1 MEEKKKRKKRATIF
15 QTKRVLKYW
24 DYERNKGLDPKKITC
39 GSEIKV
45 YWKCENGHSWE
56 SKVNTK
62 ASKYSLPCP
71 FCDRKKNTG
80 RRELVFQ
87 NRKLMKCWDYEKNK
101 EISPK
106 SITACSCK
114 EVYWK
119 CPNGH
124 SWKDTV
130 RNKSRKGALL
140 CPFCAGITKKAER
153 ITIDKIEKVIK
164 YWDYEKN
171 VGLDPTKIYKN
182 SNLEV
187 YWKCE
192 NGHSWKS
199 KIKTK
204 SDSGALG
211 CIYCDRK
218 TPIIT
223 KEKELLRY
231 WDFEKNQEL
240 NPHYMTC
247 ASNKEVYWKCK
258 KGHSWSMPPN
268 HMWNGRKIHCP
279 ICEKNIVSKE
289 YNLKTEYPK
298 VVMLYD
304 KEKNKIPVESIA
316 PKTKMEV
323 YWRCKKGHSWK
334 NKVQNQI
341 NIKGCPYCEHSK
353 TSEEYNLFA
362 LYPDLCKEWDYEKN
376 KDIDIKKVFPQSGKK
391 VYWKCENGHS
401 WKAQISTRVNNNS
414 HCPECYKFYKS
425 SFSEQVI
432 YYYIKQIFK
441 DAISRYKYK
450 NKHEIDIFIPS
461 INLGIEYDGCYYH
474 RNLEREIAKNKFLES
489 EKVHLIR
496 VKEMK
501 KNIEEKQKDNI
512 IYCKYDYKYDFM
524 KEVIA
529 EIFQIINNKYGKK
542 LKISVD
548 VLRDRYKIWDIFL
561 NVQKQN
567 NLLTTHPKL
576 VEEWDYEKN
585 GILIPEMFTHGSMQL
600 ISWKCNKGHTFEATI
615 NNRAHTKKGRKC
627 PYCANFK
634 VNDEN
639 SLKNIA
645 PELAKEWDYEK
656 NEKKPEEVLYRTSKI
671 YYWKCD
677 KGHSWK
683 ARVSDRYRGSRCPF
697 CYHNRITYEKSFAYK
712 YPLLLKEWDYEKNKG
727 INPEKIGDTYTGKV
741 WWICNNKHSFQFSVQ
756 YRVRRRTCPKC
767 NEDKIREELKR
778 RTSLDF
784 LESQWDMEKN
794 QEKFIEKNLLPHH
807 YYYWKCEKNHMWKE
821 TWEKRK
827 KGRECP
833 YCRGRKLSKDNTLA
847 VVYPQL
853 LIKWNKERNL
863 PLTPYNITSKY
874 SKNIWWKCE
883 KNHIWKRKVKDQLK
897 NDKCPYC
904 THRLPSLE
912 YNFAVLYPEIAREWE
927 VNMNHNLK
935 PTQILPK
942 SSLKYYWKCQKGHI
956 WQATPSNRSRG
967 RGCPICYKESRMEQ
981 T

>member
-240 NPHYMTC
+240 DPHYMTC

-496 VKEMK
+496 VKDMLEK
-501 KNIEEKQKDNI
+501 KNKKI
-512 IYCKYDYKYDFM
+512 I
-524 KEVIA
+524 
-529 EIFQIINNKYGKK
+529 
-542 LKISVD
+542 
-548 VLRDRYKIWDIFL
+548 
-561 NVQKQN
+561 
-567 NLLTTHPKL
+567 
-576 VEEWDYEKN
+576 
-585 GILIPEMFTHGSMQL
+585 
-600 ISWKCNKGHTFEATI
+600 
-615 NNRAHTKKGRKC
+615 
-627 PYCANFK
+627 
-634 VNDEN
+634 
-639 SLKNIA
+639 
-645 PELAKEWDYEK
+645 
-656 NEKKPEEVLYRTSKI
+656 
-671 YYWKCD
+671 
-677 KGHSWK
+677 
-683 ARVSDRYRGSRCPF
+683 
-697 CYHNRITYEKSFAYK
+697 
-712 YPLLLKEWDYEKNKG
+712 
-727 INPEKIGDTYTGKV
+727 
-741 WWICNNKHSFQFSVQ
+741 
-756 YRVRRRTCPKC
+756 
-767 NEDKIREELKR
+767 
-778 RTSLDF
+778 
-784 LESQWDMEKN
+784 
-794 QEKFIEKNLLPHH
+794 
-807 YYYWKCEKNHMWKE
+807 
-821 TWEKRK
+821 
-827 KGRECP
+827 
-833 YCRGRKLSKDNTLA
+833 
-847 VVYPQL
+847 
-853 LIKWNKERNL
+853 
-863 PLTPYNITSKY
+863 
-874 SKNIWWKCE
+874 
-883 KNHIWKRKVKDQLK
+883 
-897 NDKCPYC
+897 
-904 THRLPSLE
+904 
-912 YNFAVLYPEIAREWE
+912 
-927 VNMNHNLK
+927 
-935 PTQILPK
+935 
-942 SSLKYYWKCQKGHI
+942 
-956 WQATPSNRSRG
+956 
-967 RGCPICYKESRMEQ
+967 
-981 T
+981 

>member
-39 GSEIKV
+39 GSEI
-45 YWKCENGHSWE
+45 
-56 SKVNTK
+56 
-62 ASKYSLPCP
+62 
-71 FCDRKKNTG
+71 
-80 RRELVFQ
+80 
-87 NRKLMKCWDYEKNK
+87 
-101 EISPK
+101 
-106 SITACSCK
+106 
-114 EVYWK
+114 
-119 CPNGH
+119 
-124 SWKDTV
+124 
-130 RNKSRKGALL
+130 
-140 CPFCAGITKKAER
+140 
-153 ITIDKIEKVIK
+153 
-164 YWDYEKN
+164 
-171 VGLDPTKIYKN
+171 
-182 SNLEV
+182 
-187 YWKCE
+187 
-192 NGHSWKS
+192 
-199 KIKTK
+199 
-204 SDSGALG
+204 
-211 CIYCDRK
+211 
-218 TPIIT
+218 
-223 KEKELLRY
+223 
-231 WDFEKNQEL
+231 
-240 NPHYMTC
+240 
-247 ASNKEVYWKCK
+247 
-258 KGHSWSMPPN
+258 
-268 HMWNGRKIHCP
+268 
-279 ICEKNIVSKE
+279 
-289 YNLKTEYPK
+289 
-298 VVMLYD
+298 
-304 KEKNKIPVESIA
+304 
-316 PKTKMEV
+316 
-323 YWRCKKGHSWK
+323 
-334 NKVQNQI
+334 
-341 NIKGCPYCEHSK
+341 
-353 TSEEYNLFA
+353 
-362 LYPDLCKEWDYEKN
+362 
-376 KDIDIKKVFPQSGKK
+376 K

-756 YRVRRRTCPKC
+756 YRVRRTCPKC